1 MVLITCFI
9 LWQILQSHCW
19 GSICSVE
26 KANILSCSVP
36 TPQQD
41 GENTILSCPHCSGAK
56 SRKGNIPALLLEVI
70 LIFVAFDFMGYYG
83 LVLLL
88 TFLPLLS
95 HSEPGSVC
103 PSLLPAFLSSFLPC
117 CLPPS
122 LPSILSS
129 FRPSGMWLGWA
140 PPT

>member
-19 GSICSVE
+19 GGICSVE
-26 KANILSCSVP
+26 KENMLSCSVP

-56 SRKGNIPALLLEVI
+56 SRKSNTPVLFLEVI
-70 LIFVAFDFMGYYG
+70 LVFVAFDFMGCCG

-95 HSEPGSVC
+95 HSEPGFVL
-103 PSLLPAFLSSFLPC
+103 PSCFPLFPPAYLPPSLSSFLP
-117 CLPPS
+117 
-122 LPSILSS
+122 S
-129 FRPSGMWLGWA
+129 FPGGCGLGGH
-140 PPT
+140 PQHN